1 MSKRDQG
8 EPGGHDNFDDF
19 DDNELI
25 NDEFESI
32 VEGLSLD
39 ESSPT
44 TYLDELDSFVD
55 VNRFIPPVPP
65 KMSLL
70 EQYREAKKSFIRWKN
85 NRVNE
90 NPEDGAA
97 L

>member
-1 MSKRDQG
+1 MSKRDQSG
-8 EPGGHDNFDDF
+8 DF
-19 DDNELI
+19 DDDLVNA
-25 NDEFESI
+25 EFESM

-55 VNRFIPPVPP
+55 TNRFIPPIPP
-65 KMSLL
+65 KKSLK
-70 EQYREAKKSFIRWKN
+70 EQYRDAKNSVIRWKN
-85 NRVNE
+85 NRNKE

>member
-1 MSKRDQG
+1 MSKRDQDQS
-8 EPGGHDNFDDF
+8 GGHENFDD
-19 DDNELI
+19 DELI

-55 VNRFIPPVPP
+55 TNKFTPPIPP
-65 KMSLL
+65 KQSLL
-70 EQYREAKKSFIRWKN
+70 EQYREAKNSFIRWKN
-85 NRVNE
+85 NRAND
-90 NPEDGAA
+90 NQGDGTA

>member
-1 MSKRDQG
+1 MSKRDQSG
-8 EPGGHDNFDDF
+8 DF
-19 DDNELI
+19 DDELV
-25 NDEFESI
+25 NAEFESM

-44 TYLDELDSFVD
+44 TYLEELDSFVD
-55 VNRFIPPVPP
+55 TNKFTPPIPP
-65 KMSLL
+65 KKNLK
-70 EQYREAKKSFIRWKN
+70 EQYQDAKKSIIRWKN
-85 NRVNE
+85 NRLNE

>member
-1 MSKRDQG
+1 MSKRRSD
-8 EPGGHDNFDDF
+8 DNFDD
-19 DDNELI
+19 DLI
-25 NDEFESI
+25 NAEFEAM

-44 TYLDELDSFVD
+44 TFLDELDAISQSQ
-55 VNRFIPPVPP
+55 RFTPPNPP
-65 KMSLL
+65 KKSIK
-70 EQYREAKKSFIRWKN
+70 EQWREAKRSIIRWKN
-85 NRVNE
+85 NRNNQ

>member
-1 MSKRDQG
+1 MSKRDQSG
-8 EPGGHDNFDDF
+8 DF
-19 DDNELI
+19 DDDLVNA
-25 NDEFESI
+25 EFESM

-55 VNRFIPPVPP
+55 TNRFIPPIPP
-65 KMSLL
+65 KKSLK
-70 EQYREAKKSFIRWKN
+70 EQYRDAMNSVIRWKN
-85 NRVNE
+85 NRNNE

>member
-1 MSKRDQG
+1 MSK
-8 EPGGHDNFDDF
+8 PGQDDSFDD
-19 DDNELI
+19 ELI
-25 NDEFESI
+25 NAEFESM

-44 TYLDELDSFVD
+44 TYLDELDAFVD
-55 VNRFIPPVPP
+55 SNKFTPPIPP
-65 KMSLL
+65 KKSLKD
-70 EQYREAKKSFIRWKN
+70 QYRDAKKSIIRWKN
-85 NRVNE
+85 NRINE

>member
-1 MSKRDQG
+1 MSKRDQSG
-8 EPGGHDNFDDF
+8 DF
-19 DDNELI
+19 DDDLVNA
-25 NDEFESI
+25 EFESM

-55 VNRFIPPVPP
+55 TNRFIPPIPP
-65 KMSLL
+65 KKSLK
-70 EQYREAKKSFIRWKN
+70 EQYRDAKNSVIRWKN
-85 NRVNE
+85 NRNNE